1 MWNVFKVIKIL
12 KKQINKLF
20 INFFELF
27 PIVQVFNP
35 EKFLYLCLKIMT
47 EQSLSNVEIIC
58 IDDGSIDNSSKI
70 LTEFKKIDN
79 RLKL

>member
-1 MWNVFKVIKIL
+1 
-12 KKQINKLF
+12 
-20 INFFELF
+20 
-27 PIVQVFNP
+27 
-35 EKFLYLCLKIMT
+35 MT